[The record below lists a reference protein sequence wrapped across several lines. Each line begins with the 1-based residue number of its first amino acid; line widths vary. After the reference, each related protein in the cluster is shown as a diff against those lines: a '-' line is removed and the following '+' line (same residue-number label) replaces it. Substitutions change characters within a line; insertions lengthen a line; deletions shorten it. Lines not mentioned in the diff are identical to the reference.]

1 MAMKKFLIEEERVAL
16 KNQHKKERDKRVCD
30 RIKAIL
36 LYDEGWT
43 LIQISKVLLLTDDA
57 VRQHIKEYKRQKKL
71 KPKNGGSSET
81 LSKQQAYLLEKHLQE
96 HTYMFTKDIVRYVEA
111 VFKVFYSIP
120 GMHKWLSRHGFS
132 YKKPTIVP
140 GKANFLAQKEWIDQ
154 YERLKQKL
162 SEKETICFMDGV
174 HPTHNSEAHYGWIKR
189 GERKKLPTNT
199 GRKRLNISG
208 ALDLIKTKFV
218 FREDQRINSHS
229 TVEFLKQIERAY
241 PLLEKVHVF
250 CDNAGYYRGNCVKE
264 YLKNSKIE
272 LHFLPPYSPNLN
284 PIERV
289 WKFLKDRVIYNTY
302 YEDFS
307 DFQHAIFGFLRT
319 LGNLD
324 PKSELGKAFKS
335 RVRDKFRPISSPLT
349 DSSS

>member
-1 MAMKKFLIEEERVAL
+1 MRSLLNENERIAL
-16 KNQHKKERDKRVCD
+16 VNQHKKERDKRICD

-43 LIQISKVLLLTDDA
+43 LMQISRVLLITDDT
-57 VRQHIKEYKRQKKL
+57 VRQHIKEFKRERKL
-71 KPKNGGSSET
+71 KPENGGSSET
-81 LSKQQAYLLEKHLQE
+81 LNTQQAFALEQHLQK
-96 HTYMFTKDIVRYVEA
+96 HTYMFTKDITHYVEA
-111 VFKVFYSIP
+111 TFKVSYSVP

-140 GKANFLAQKEWIDQ
+140 GKANFSTQKEWIDK
-154 YERLKQKL
+154 YEQLKQNL
-162 SEKETICFMDGV
+162 PGNETICFMDGV

-199 GRKRLNISG
+199 GRQRLNISG

-218 FREDQRINSHS
+218 FRKDQRLNALS
-229 TVEFLKQIERAY
+229 TVEFLKQIEDAY
-241 PLLEKVHVF
+241 PYIEKVHLF
-250 CDNAGYYRGNCVKE
+250 CDNAGYYKGDAVKE
-264 YLKNSKIE
+264 YLKHSKIE

-307 DFQHAIFGFLRT
+307 DFQHAVLGFLRA

-324 PKSELGKAFKS
+324 PESEFGRAFKS
-335 RVRDKFRPISSPLT
+335 RVRDKFRPIGSPLT
-349 DSSS
+349 ESSS